1 MPSHD
6 FKRKD
11 EDSLPIRRCHKIYY
25 YILYY
30 LPALLPFS
38 AYVIYPLVLRTNV
51 LMILDYKNPLN
62 RKKLKVA
69 SSQKVFY
76 LTKK

>member
-1 MPSHD
+1 MIL
-6 FKRKD
+6 KGKM
-11 EDSLPIRRCHKIYY
+11 KIPFQLGDVTRSTMY

-51 LMILDYKNPLN
+51 LMILDYKNPL
-62 RKKLKVA
+62 
-69 SSQKVFY
+69 
-76 LTKK
+76 TETT